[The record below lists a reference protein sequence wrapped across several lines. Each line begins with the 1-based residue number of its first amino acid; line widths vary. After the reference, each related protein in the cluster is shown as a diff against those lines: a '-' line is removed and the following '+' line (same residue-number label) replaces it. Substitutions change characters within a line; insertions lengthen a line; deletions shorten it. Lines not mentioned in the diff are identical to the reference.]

1 MSTRGLKLTEGGS
14 HCLPPPKLCL
24 MESTFSSPAEAALQ
38 REAGSA
44 GLRTSLG
51 DLDRV
56 YELERVVGFVRDLG
70 CQRVRAR
77 WGAEGSAR
85 GLGSWGSFVR
95 LGMG

>member
-1 MSTRGLKLTEGGS
+1 
-14 HCLPPPKLCL
+14 

-44 GLRTSLG
+44 GLRTPLG

-70 CQRVRAR
+70 CQRVRTC
-77 WGAEGSAR
+77 WGADGSAR
-85 GLGSWGSFVR
+85 GSGSWGNFVR
-95 LGMG
+95 LGMWGDASLMEGLGRLGRDSQKGFP

>member
-1 MSTRGLKLTEGGS
+1 
-14 HCLPPPKLCL
+14 

-44 GLRTSLG
+44 GLRTPLG

-56 YELERVVGFVRDLG
+56 YELERVVGFVRDQG

-77 WGAEGSAR
+77 WGADGSAR

-95 LGMG
+95 LGMEEMLRRVERLGRLGRDSLKGFP